1 MAGPTLDNLISK
13 IRADTNQMRLLDVLG
28 GQLKLLIDEERPDLR
43 VLLTSLKAEAL
54 VSEEDYNEL
63 KAAYALDM
71 VSPPVS

>member
-1 MAGPTLDNLISK
+1 
-13 IRADTNQMRLLDVLG
+13 MRLLDVLG